1 MAKIKNAIIIDGVTY
16 ELVKEETEQMCDDC
30 DLQKQCSGIEPLCLN
45 YNLPNIEKYLF
56 KKVNA
61 DCEHASDNTDNKS

>member
-1 MAKIKNAIIIDGVTY
+1 
-16 ELVKEETEQMCDDC
+16 MCDDC

-61 DCEHASDNTDNKS
+61 DCEHAEENNDNKS